1 MIMVVIGVFLLAS
14 AFATVGY
21 VAGYA
26 LARAQGEARLIEA
39 LADYPGRPVAEV
51 AAEMDMM
58 ELYHRDPD
66 AFRRNLEQWR

>member
-26 LARAQGEARLIEA
+26 LARAQGEQRLAAA
-39 LADYPGRPVAEV
+39 LRDYPRVMREFPVSQKALKE
-51 AAEMDMM
+51 A
-58 ELYHRDPD
+58 
-66 AFRRNLEQWR
+66 RN